1 MRRANLNAVGALLVA
16 VVLTIALS
24 SPGLAQESGA
34 GYPRLSEAEVEAFA
48 KSYVELGKILYRCE
62 SLLEHAWTAEE
73 GKEIYSE
80 ALSAMQRALN
90 DQGLTESRYVEIFK
104 IVRADDT
111 LREKIVRSIQA
122 QTEKHR
128 SAHN

>member
-1 MRRANLNAVGALLVA
+1 MRRANLNAVGALLVTA
-16 VVLTIALS
+16 VLTLSLS
-24 SPGLAQESGA
+24 SFGLAQDPGA
-34 GYPRLSEAEVEAFA
+34 EHPALSEAEVEAFA
-48 KSYVELGKILYRCE
+48 KSYVELGEILYLCE
-62 SLLEHAWTAEE
+62 SRLEQAWTAEE

-80 ALSAMQRALN
+80 ALSAMLRVLN

-111 LREKIVRSIQA
+111 LREKTVRLIQA
-122 QTEKHR
+122 QTGKSP

>member
-1 MRRANLNAVGALLVA
+1 
-16 VVLTIALS
+16 
-24 SPGLAQESGA
+24 LAQDSGA
-34 GYPRLSEAEVEAFA
+34 GHPTLSEAEVEAFA
-48 KSYVELGKILYRCE
+48 KSYVELGKILYLCE
-62 SLLEHAWTAEE
+62 SRLEQAWTAEE

-80 ALSAMQRALN
+80 ALSAMLRALN

-111 LREKIVRSIQA
+111 LREKTVRLIQA
-122 QTEKHR
+122 QTGKQR

>member
-1 MRRANLNAVGALLVA
+1 MRRANLNAVGALLLTA
-16 VVLTIALS
+16 VLTIMLTTL
-24 SPGLAQESGA
+24 GLAQDSGT
-34 GYPRLSEAEVEAFA
+34 GHSTLSEAEVEAFA

-62 SLLEHAWTAEE
+62 SRLEQAWTAEE

-80 ALSAMQRALN
+80 ALAAMLRVLN

-111 LREKIVRSIQA
+111 LREKTVRLIRA
-122 QTEKHR
+122 QTGQQR